1 MYSNSTDIEKRYP
14 CYETYASNKVACVGG
29 VGTNGTKSGA
39 CPLATSCSNVAA
51 AKHSALLRPTYL
63 VKGAANPHPGAGA
76 SSPHALPVGVPVS
89 SSPAAPPAQPVRYEQ
104 PPPAHMHHMQHR
116 EHVYAGREGVVPS
129 GAMAPVTYDAVAPH
143 VGSRLPVSEHRR
155 HSKKSRF
162 AAEVIRAGL
171 VGGAQQAAHFFAN
184 VPFLNDDD

>member
-1 MYSNSTDIEKRYP
+1 MLFRS
-14 CYETYASNKVACVGG
+14 SNKVACVGG

-51 AKHSALLRPTYL
+51 AKQSALLRPTYL
-63 VKGAANPHPGAGA
+63 VKGTASPVPSYGANPNHGAGP

-89 SSPAAPPAQPVRYEQ
+89 SSPAAQPARYEQ

-116 EHVYAGREGVVPS
+116 EHMYAGREGVVPS